1 MLADFI
7 NESTLLDLGLELVN
21 HTQAN
26 IYVNPVDVATV
37 IDLLEMLVNTQ
48 AHVIVLEVT
57 GWTDAKRTYARAEKD
72 FPRLE
77 ETEEFM
83 NVSIKVKIQW
93 YLKCFIRKCLK
104 LGHLGVLNFPLP
116 TRTLTLRNSLN
127 VGHSEAVLWFQF
139 LFSHLSSFV
148 LSDFDEVLFCVVISL
163 N

>member
-1 MLADFI
+1 M
-7 NESTLLDLGLELVN
+7 N

-104 LGHLGVLNFPLP
+104 LRHLGVLNFPLP
-116 TRTLTLRNSLN
+116 TRTFGRPRWLSWMRRPTGDQKVAGSTPAEVGNILSWRLIMKYFLRS
-127 VGHSEAVLWFQF
+127 
-139 LFSHLSSFV
+139 FSPFR
-148 LSDFDEVLFCVVISL
+148 
-163 N
+163 